1 MIGMTAFQ
9 KPVTF
14 YGVHG
19 VLLHLLCCLA
29 LLPITA
35 QAITTSAGDDVT
47 HQRKITALIT
57 ALGDSDYATRESAT
71 QQLRTVADHA
81 IDQLLDAAN
90 QSKDLEVALRA
101 QWILETVSLTGPDDP
116 PEVIDLLNNFSNRS
130 LSVSYTHLTLPTKA

>member
-19 VLLHLLCCLA
+19 VLFHLLCCLG

-47 HQRKITALIT
+47 NQQKIAALIT

-71 QQLRTVADHA
+71 QQLRTVADYA

-90 QSKDLEVALRA
+90 QSHDLEVALRS
-101 QWILETVSLTGPDDP
+101 QWILETVSLTG
-116 PEVIDLLNNFSNRS
+116 LS
-130 LSVSYTHLTLPTKA
+130 LIHI